1 MVEGI
6 QVTQAALAVQAV
18 QAVEEDA
25 VAVAVGSNKYTILSE
40 SCHHYNLC
48 FFYNRHSIV
57 NLLVFNMQ
65 LTHSMT

>member
-48 FFYNRHSIV
+48 FF
-57 NLLVFNMQ
+57 L
-65 LTHSMT
+65 

>member
-25 VAVAVGSNKYTILSE
+25 VAVVVESNKAMIL
-40 SCHHYNLC
+40 
-48 FFYNRHSIV
+48 FY
-57 NLLVFNMQ
+57 F
-65 LTHSMT
+65 